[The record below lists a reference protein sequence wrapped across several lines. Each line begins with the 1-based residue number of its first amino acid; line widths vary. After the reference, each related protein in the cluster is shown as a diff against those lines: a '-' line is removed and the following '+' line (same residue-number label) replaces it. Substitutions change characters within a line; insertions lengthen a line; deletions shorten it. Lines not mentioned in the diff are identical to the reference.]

1 MEYLPAALEQL
12 LTLEAA
18 IAIVIGTLFGVFV
31 GALPGM
37 GTVVALV
44 VALPFT
50 FTMSPTAAIAL
61 LLCIYCSSVFGGSIS
76 AILINTPGTPQSA
89 ATVIDGYPM
98 AQKGKADEALG
109 WATVSSVF
117 GGLFSLVVLIIAAPQ
132 LALFSIQFG
141 QIEVFALIVFALLCI
156 AWVSRGSTIKGLMAG
171 AIGLF
176 LSAIGPDNM
185 TGFSRF
191 EFGIEPLSG
200 GLSLISVLVGLFA
213 MSEVFM
219 RATVR
224 EGTKM
229 DHLTN
234 IGLKIAPW
242 SEWRKRVRTLLQSSV
257 IGTCIGVLPGTGAAA
272 ATFIAYAEAKR
283 TSKRADR
290 YGTGEPEGIVA
301 AESSNNAVTGGAL
314 VPTLALGIPGDGGTA
329 VMLGA
334 LLIHGVVPGVQLMQN
349 NPEIMMAAFVTL
361 VFANI
366 FMFFVGLG
374 GAQAFTRLLKMPE
387 ALLMAGVLIMSLV
400 GSFAVR
406 GNPLDVIVA
415 IIAGVVGVLLRLAGI
430 PMAPIV
436 IGMALGKTFEESF
449 RQGMMLSDGNFAA
462 FFQQPI
468 ALSIF
473 ALTLLIIGWPFL
485 SRMIKKMPRLTDA
498 RNGTSGDQ

>member
-1 MEYLPAALEQL
+1 MEHLPAAFAQL
-12 LTLEAA
+12 LTFEVLLA
-18 IAIVIGTLFGVFV
+18 IAIGTVFGTLI

-50 FTMSPTAAIAL
+50 FSMSPTAAIAL

-98 AQKGKADEALG
+98 ARAGKADEALG
-109 WATVSSVF
+109 WATLSSVF
-117 GGLFSLVVLIIAAPQ
+117 GGLFSLVVLMIAAPQ

-141 QIEVFALIVFALLCI
+141 QIEVFALIVFALTCI

-176 LSAIGPDNM
+176 LAIVGPDNM
-185 TGFSRF
+185 TGASRF
-191 EFGIEPLSG
+191 DFGIGPLSSG
-200 GLSLISVLVGLFA
+200 FSLISVLVGLFA
-213 MSEVFM
+213 MSEVFI
-219 RATVR
+219 RVAVR
-224 EGTKM
+224 EDMKM

-234 IGLKIAPW
+234 IGLKIPSW
-242 SEWRKRVRTLLQSSV
+242 SAWRSRIRTLLQSSV
-257 IGTCIGVLPGTGAAA
+257 IGTFIGVLPGTGATA

-283 TSKRADR
+283 SSKRPEL
-290 YGTGEPEGIVA
+290 YGTGEPEGIIA

-349 NPEIMMAAFVTL
+349 NPEIMIAAFVTL
-361 VFANI
+361 FFANI
-366 FMFFVGLG
+366 LMFFVGLS
-374 GAQAFTRLLKMPE
+374 GAQIFTRLLKMPE
-387 ALLMAGVLIMSLV
+387 AMLMSGVLVMSLV

-415 IIAGVVGVLLRLAGI
+415 ILAGIVGVLLRLIGI

-436 IGMALGKTFEESF
+436 IGMALGVTFEESF
-449 RQGMMLSDGNFAA
+449 RQGMMFSGGNFGA
-462 FFQQPI
+462 FFQEPI
-468 ALSIF
+468 ALFIF
-473 ALTLLIIGWPFL
+473 ALTALIIGWPFL
-485 SRMIKKMPRLTDA
+485 SQLVKNRRRTDA
-498 RNGTSGDQ
+498 KDATSGDQ